1 MHASQDVQE
10 FQRDVA
16 FDQLS
21 STSQQARREI
31 MSLNNELINEYTIE
45 ETLKQN
51 ANVFIQNLGQIS
63 NPTENIKNKRV
74 R

>member
-1 MHASQDVQE
+1 MHASQDE

-31 MSLNNELINEYTIE
+31 ISLNNELINERTS
-45 ETLKQN
+45 ETLKHN
-51 ANVFIQNLGQIS
+51 ANVFMQNLDQIS
-63 NPTENIKNKRV
+63 NPIENAQNKRV